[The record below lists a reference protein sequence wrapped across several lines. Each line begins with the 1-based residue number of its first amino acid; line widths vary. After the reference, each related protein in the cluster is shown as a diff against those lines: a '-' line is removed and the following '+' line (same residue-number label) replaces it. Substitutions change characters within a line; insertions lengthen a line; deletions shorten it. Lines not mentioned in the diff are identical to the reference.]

1 MTIAPLLPA
10 ERALLIEPK
19 RFELPLTASVSSLR

>member
-10 ERALLIEPK
+10 EATLLIEAK
-19 RFELPLTASVSSLR
+19 RFELPLTASAYSLR